1 MVRIQPRQ
9 DFRGETEVELQQVQS
24 AERRMSLAGS
34 QRLTWLECHDLRVG
48 KM

>member
-9 DFRGETEVELQQVQS
+9 DFRGETEAEPQQVQS
-24 AERRMSLAGS
+24 AERRVNLAGS
-34 QRLTWLECHDLRVG
+34 QRLTWLECHDLRIG